1 MDVTLTAFGYTLNQ
15 VDLFASVYEVEGF
28 PIQIIKTHRGGWQAR
43 PRPRGRERTRIL
55 TSPTETPLDVVL
67 LLIYHAHL
75 PAPPGLPLTYRQL
88 KKQRQRFERRPEER
102 ELTATTP
109 DSPKPG
115 RWR

>member
-43 PRPRGRERTRIL
+43 PRPRAGADAHPDQ
-55 TSPTETPLDVVL
+55 PTETPLDVVL